1 MGACGDSPVLLV
13 NNKHMCIRM
22 STDRIDGLLDDL
34 KQAAMEEKVTQSAH
48 TAHPADTAHSGKG
61 V

>member
-22 STDRIDGLLDDL
+22 STDRIDGMLAEL
-34 KQAAMEEKVTQSAH
+34 KEAATQEQAADAAYS
-48 TAHPADTAHSGKG
+48 DHSSKG